1 MALQNEPV
9 GATSAQLRDDITSGR
24 SGEKAPGFDPAM
36 SPLGTDDEAGGNSLS
51 PLEIAEMRRQ
61 EVGRAPQV
69 DQPNGSQ
76 PEMQPNGN
84 QSGWG
89 KAMPILVGAAA
100 AIALGAAMVAS
111 I

>member
-1 MALQNEPV
+1 MAIQNEPV

-24 SGEKAPGFDPAM
+24 SGDKVPGFDPAM

-61 EVGRAPQV
+61 EVSRGPEV
-69 DQPNGSQ
+69 HQPNGSQ
-76 PEMQPNGN
+76 PQMQPNGN
-84 QSGWG
+84 QAGWG
-89 KAMPILVGAAA
+89 KAMPIILGAAA
-100 AIALGAAMVAS
+100 AVALGAALVAS